1 MKHIL
6 ALALLSFTLITF
18 LISCNDE
25 PSSIGVELI
34 SGELLAVRTFDS
46 QTDTVSQSS
55 SYFKNVIALGSST
68 WILLGKYQDIE
79 ASTLLRFIFGLSD
92 SLRAD
97 VIDGNINVLDSW
109 IVLTDRYTFGDTL
122 ASMEFTTHKVNSSWS
137 FTQFTIDSLSKLQFE
152 NEDVGSNLVATDSNY
167 TFNLDGSLVLS
178 WLKNSADNTL
188 ESNYGI
194 YLVPKDISGK
204 VTGFEALT
212 ALSSEAAKLFV
223 VIEKSGVYTDTIN
236 GFVIGDA
243 SLVDGEVPNLP
254 QGLIGMQSSLAINS
268 KLRFDVSGLPKGLV
282 VNSAELI
289 LTRDSL
295 NSISGTGF
303 NNSLRASFLSYSD
316 SLNTQGS
323 AVTLTFSGNKY
334 TGNITSFLRNWIDT
348 GENNGLL
355 LQAGNQFDGLELFA
369 IFGSDA
375 ADLSLK
381 PRLKVTYT
389 IKENL

>member
-1 MKHIL
+1 LIIFIIL
-6 ALALLSFTLITF
+6 P
-18 LISCNDE
+18 SCQDE

-34 SGELLAVRTFDS
+34 TGDLVEIRTYDS
-46 QTDTVSQSS
+46 QIDTVNQSS
-55 SYFKNVIALGSST
+55 SYFKNVISLGSST

-79 ASTLLRFIFGLSD
+79 ASTLLKFIFGFSD
-92 SLRAD
+92 SLRTD

-109 IVLTDRYTFGDTL
+109 IVLRDRYTFGDTL

-152 NEDVGSNLVATDSNY
+152 SEDIGSNLIATDSNY
-167 TFNLDGSLVLS
+167 TFNLDESLVLS
-178 WLKNSADNTL
+178 WMKNSADNTL
-188 ESNYGI
+188 ESNEGI
-194 YLVPKDISGK
+194 YLIPKDISGK

-236 GFVIGDA
+236 GFIIGDV
-243 SLVDGEVPNLP
+243 SLVDGEVPGLP
-254 QGLIGMQSSLAINS
+254 SGLIGMQSGIAINS
-268 KLRFDVSGLPKGLV
+268 KLQFDVSGLPKGLV
-282 VNSAELI
+282 VNNAELI
-289 LTRDSL
+289 LTRDTL
-295 NSISGTGF
+295 NSVSGTIF
-303 NNSLRASFLSYSD
+303 NNSLRASFLRYSD
-316 SLNTQGS
+316 SLNTQGT
-323 AVTLTFSGNKY
+323 AVSLTFSGNKY

-348 GENNGLL
+348 DENNGLL

-369 IFGSDA
+369 IYGSDA
-375 ADLSLK
+375 LDLSLR